1 MAICT
6 ACEFAV
12 GHYYFDGRS
21 GDELE
26 TFIKDENSRL
36 KKIREKDVREHRKHQ
51 QGASNHIGSDASQP
65 DSDSSSEYYWIN
77 VWDHTTNVLLFS
89 VLTLLV
95 LLPLKHNFDF
105 FSGVIDT
112 FAVFIDSF
120 FYAPAL
126 GGLFEL
132 ILDSDPG
139 YFHDLR
145 IFLLSTSQGR
155 LVLIATLAYILV
167 FLLHALAHLLGG
179 YFARGEKAHPFLI
192 VVLIF

>member
-6 ACEFAV
+6 GCEFAV
-12 GHYYFDGRS
+12 GHYYFDERS

-26 TFIKDENSRL
+26 AFIKDENSRL
-36 KKIREKDVREHRKHQ
+36 KKIRENDVREHRKHQ
-51 QGASNHIGSDASQP
+51 QGASNRIRSDASQP
-65 DSDSSSEYYWIN
+65 DSDSFSEYYWIN

-120 FYAPAL
+120 F
-126 GGLFEL
+126 
-132 ILDSDPG
+132 
-139 YFHDLR
+139 
-145 IFLLSTSQGR
+145 
-155 LVLIATLAYILV
+155 TLPRWEACSS
-167 FLLHALAHLLGG
+167 
-179 YFARGEKAHPFLI
+179 
-192 VVLIF
+192 